1 MRGILETVAV
11 AFSMFSALPMPQ
23 ISWEKRNMRYALC
36 AFPLVGGVI
45 GGLCWLWG
53 ELCQWGGVP
62 DLLRGAVLCL
72 LPAAVTGGIH
82 LDGYC
87 DTVDALASHGTPARR
102 QEILKDPH
110 IGAFGVIRLCGYFLL
125 SFALWTTLTAPV
137 GKELCLS
144 FCLSRCL
151 SGGEIPAGKAFGPG
165 LYLCHRRRPEAGG
178 LDFAA
183 GRRGSGGNRMLEEF
197 GRRGHGAGGTAG
209 ILGLLAQV
217 QEILWR
223 AVRGFGRLVFAAGGA
238 LDAGGRMDCGM
249 GGASSVIF
257 VTGPL
262 FAGKREYICKALGWS
277 EEDLARRGIWE
288 VQNLAGQEEDL
299 EKLAKNLAQY
309 EVVIATE
316 VGGGVVPVD
325 PVQRQNREAAGRLAC
340 LLAQR
345 ADRVIRVFCGLPQ
358 ALKGELP

>member
-1 MRGILETVAV
+1 
-11 AFSMFSALPMPQ
+11 
-23 ISWEKRNMRYALC
+23 
-36 AFPLVGGVI
+36 
-45 GGLCWLWG
+45 
-53 ELCQWGGVP
+53 
-62 DLLRGAVLCL
+62 
-72 LPAAVTGGIH
+72 
-82 LDGYC
+82 
-87 DTVDALASHGTPARR
+87 
-102 QEILKDPH
+102 
-110 IGAFGVIRLCGYFLL
+110 
-125 SFALWTTLTAPV
+125 
-137 GKELCLS
+137 
-144 FCLSRCL
+144 
-151 SGGEIPAGKAFGPG
+151 
-165 LYLCHRRRPEAGG
+165 
-178 LDFAA
+178 
-183 GRRGSGGNRMLEEF
+183 
-197 GRRGHGAGGTAG
+197 
-209 ILGLLAQV
+209 
-217 QEILWR
+217 
-223 AVRGFGRLVFAAGGA
+223 
-238 LDAGGRMDCGM
+238 M

-345 ADRVIRVFCGLPQ
+345 ADRVIRVICGLPQ